1 MRFLIDNA
9 LSPAVAQAL
18 NKAGHDATHVRD
30 YGLQIARDEE
40 VFSRAVEEN
49 RVIVSADT
57 DFGTLLA
64 LRGESKPSVIL
75 YRRQTGYS
83 QKNRWNSCLKT
94 WSGFRIALK
103 RELSLFSSRNAF
115 AFGRSRFSVRFTERT
130 ELTRGALNLGSQ
142 PSAISHSSRIS
153 ALLTPV
159 SSS

>member
-18 NKAGHDATHVRD
+18 NDVGHDATHVRD

-75 YRRQTGYS
+75 YRRQTGYLPEKQVELLLDDFVKS
-83 QKNRWNSCLKT
+83 RQGRRHSKKLSRHRRDK
-94 WSGFRIALK
+94 A
-103 RELSLFSSRNAF
+103 RES
-115 AFGRSRFSVRFTERT
+115 
-130 ELTRGALNLGSQ
+130 
-142 PSAISHSSRIS
+142 
-153 ALLTPV
+153 
-159 SSS
+159 

>member
-9 LSPAVAQAL
+9 LSPVVAQAL
-18 NKAGHDATHVRD
+18 NDVGHDATHVRD

-75 YRRQTGYS
+75 YRRQTGYLPEK
-83 QKNRWNSCLKT
+83 QVELLLENLE
-94 WSGFRIALK
+94 RIQD
-103 RELSLFSSRNAF
+103 SLEKGAVVVFKQ
-115 AFGRSRFSVRFTERT
+115 ER
-130 ELTRGALNLGSQ
+130 
-142 PSAISHSSRIS
+142 IRIRPLPIQYEIHR
-153 ALLTPV
+153 AD
-159 SSS
+159 

>member
-30 YGLQIARDEE
+30 YGLHTAGDEE

-64 LRGESKPSVIL
+64 LRGESKPSLIL
-75 YRRQTGYS
+75 YRRQTGYLPEKQVELLLENLQRIQDS
-83 QKNRWNSCLKT
+83 LEKGAVVVFEQK
-94 WSGFRIALK
+94 RI
-103 RELSLFSSRNAF
+103 
-115 AFGRSRFSVRFTERT
+115 
-130 ELTRGALNLGSQ
+130 
-142 PSAISHSSRIS
+142 RIRPLPIQYEIHR
-153 ALLTPV
+153 AD
-159 SSS
+159 

>member
-18 NKAGHDATHVRD
+18 NDVGHDATHVRD
-30 YGLQIARDEE
+30 YGLQTARDEE

-75 YRRQTGYS
+75 YRRQTGYLPEK
-83 QKNRWNSCLKT
+83 QVELLLENLE
-94 WSGFRIALK
+94 RIQD
-103 RELSLFSSRNAF
+103 SLEKGAVVVFEQ
-115 AFGRSRFSVRFTERT
+115 ER
-130 ELTRGALNLGSQ
+130 
-142 PSAISHSSRIS
+142 IRIRPLPIQYEIDR
-153 ALLTPV
+153 AD
-159 SSS
+159 

>member
-30 YGLQIARDEE
+30 YGLQTARDEE

-75 YRRQTGYS
+75 YRRQTGYLPEK
-83 QKNRWNSCLKT
+83 QVELLLENLE
-94 WSGFRIALK
+94 RIQD
-103 RELSLFSSRNAF
+103 SLEKGAVVVFEQ
-115 AFGRSRFSVRFTERT
+115 ER
-130 ELTRGALNLGSQ
+130 
-142 PSAISHSSRIS
+142 IRIRPLPIQYEIHR
-153 ALLTPV
+153 AD
-159 SSS
+159 

>member
-18 NKAGHDATHVRD
+18 NDVGHDATHVRD
-30 YGLQIARDEE
+30 YGLQTARDEE

-75 YRRQTGYS
+75 YRRQTGYLPEKQVELLLDDFVKS
-83 QKNRWNSCLKT
+83 RQSRRHSKKLQMQ
-94 WSGFRIALK
+94 GARIL
-103 RELSLFSSRNAF
+103 RNEAYME
-115 AFGRSRFSVRFTERT
+115 VRCNDER
-130 ELTRGALNLGSQ
+130 
-142 PSAISHSSRIS
+142 
-153 ALLTPV
+153 
-159 SSS
+159 

>member
-9 LSPAVAQAL
+9 LSPVVAQAL
-18 NKAGHDATHVRD
+18 NDVGHDATHIRD

-75 YRRQTGYS
+75 YRRQTGYLPEK
-83 QKNRWNSCLKT
+83 QVELLLENLE
-94 WSGFRIALK
+94 RIQD
-103 RELSLFSSRNAF
+103 SLEKGAVVVFEQ
-115 AFGRSRFSVRFTERT
+115 ER
-130 ELTRGALNLGSQ
+130 
-142 PSAISHSSRIS
+142 IRIRPLPIQYEIHR
-153 ALLTPV
+153 AD
-159 SSS
+159 

>member
-9 LSPAVAQAL
+9 LSPVVAQAL
-18 NKAGHDATHVRD
+18 NDVGHDATHVRD

-75 YRRQTGYS
+75 YRRQTGYLPEK
-83 QKNRWNSCLKT
+83 QVELLLENLE
-94 WSGFRIALK
+94 RIQD
-103 RELSLFSSRNAF
+103 SLEKGAVVVFEQ
-115 AFGRSRFSVRFTERT
+115 ER
-130 ELTRGALNLGSQ
+130 
-142 PSAISHSSRIS
+142 IRIRPLPIQYEIHR
-153 ALLTPV
+153 AD
-159 SSS
+159 